1 MIPFDDRDGL
11 IWLDGKLVPWRQARL
26 HVLTHGLHYGS
37 AVFEGERVYNG
48 RVFRERDHAIRL
60 QKSAEI
66 LDFEIP
72 FSLEQMA
79 QGVQELIQQN
89 NIPNGYLRRIAW
101 RGSEMIGVSAQ
112 HTRIHLAMAVWEWPS
127 YFPPE
132 LLQQGIRL
140 TTSDW
145 VCPPPNAM
153 PTASKAV
160 GNYMIRTL
168 SKHKAERAGFTDALL
183 LDWRGNLAEATGA
196 NLFLLI
202 DGALHT
208 PTPDCFLNGLTRQ
221 TVIALARRRG
231 IEVIERHIAPS
242 ELAAVAE
249 VFLTGTAAEV
259 TPVGRIDDRSFAVG
273 ALTRQLMTDYR
284 DLVHAP
290 DDDGVI

>member
-11 IWLDGKLVPWRQARL
+11 IWLDGQLVPWRQAKL

-37 AVFEGERVYNG
+37 GVFEGERVYDG
-48 RVFRERDHAIRL
+48 HVFREHDHAIRL

-66 LDFEIP
+66 LDFQIP

-89 NIPNGYLRRIAW
+89 NIPNGYLRRLAW

-112 HTRIHLAMAVWEWPS
+112 NTRIHLAMAVWEWPS

-153 PTASKAV
+153 PIASKAV

-168 SKHKAERAGFTDALL
+168 SKHKAERLGYTDALL
-183 LDWRGNLAEATGA
+183 LDWRGYLAEATGA
-196 NLFLLI
+196 NLFLLM

-208 PTPDCFLNGLTRQ
+208 PTPDCFLNGITRQ
-221 TVIALARRRG
+221 TVMALARRRG
-231 IEVIERHIAPS
+231 IEVVERHIAPS
-242 ELAAVAE
+242 ELAKAAE

-259 TPVGRIDDRSFAVG
+259 TPVGRIDDHSFAVG
-273 ALTRQLMTDYR
+273 AVTRQLMADYQA
-284 DLVHAP
+284 LVRGG
-290 DDDGVI
+290 DDALVI

>member
-1 MIPFDDRDGL
+1 
-11 IWLDGKLVPWRQARL
+11 V
-26 HVLTHGLHYGS
+26 
-37 AVFEGERVYNG
+37 
-48 RVFRERDHAIRL
+48 
-60 QKSAEI
+60 
-66 LDFEIP
+66 
-72 FSLEQMA
+72 
-79 QGVQELIQQN
+79 EL
-89 NIPNGYLRRIAW
+89 
-101 RGSEMIGVSAQ
+101 
-112 HTRIHLAMAVWEWPS
+112 PS
-127 YFPPE
+127 DLPPE

-160 GNYMIRTL
+160 GNDMIRTL
-168 SKHKAERAGFTDALL
+168 SKHKAERAGFTDALSP

-208 PTPDCFLNGLTRQ
+208 PTPDCFSNGLTRK

-231 IEVIERHIAPS
+231 IEAIERHIAPS
-242 ELAAVAE
+242 ELAAVSE

-284 DLVHAP
+284 DLVHAD